1 MSDHNDYS
9 SNRFDEPAEAGTRR
23 TRFSIIWLI
32 PVIAVAIAGWLAWR
46 SYIDRGPEITV
57 TFDTASGLTA
67 GQTQVKN
74 KAVTL
79 GTVQDID
86 LTPDMRRVI
95 VHIRMNADASNI
107 LTDRTRFWVVR
118 PRINGASIT
127 GLETLLSGAYIA
139 IDPGESGGRYQTSFT
154 GLETAPGVRS
164 DQPGSTFMLVTP
176 TLGSIGEGAPVFFRD
191 VSVGEVLG
199 HTMPPGG
206 EGPILVQVF
215 VKSPYDH
222 YLRTDTRFWNVSGVQ
237 VGFGAGGLKVQL
249 TSLQALFSGGV
260 AFGLPER
267 RRAVDAPRAPANS
280 VFRLYASQSD
290 ADNARY
296 HQRQKIATYL
306 DNSVKG
312 LAPGAQVA
320 MYGIPVGSVTGVKLD
335 INQKEAS
342 ARVRV
347 DMEIEPERV
356 FDEQHLQD
364 LSKYDGLLAGL
375 VAHGMRASVESAS
388 FLTGESMIGLQFVK
402 NAKPVFLTYEDGIP
416 IVPSQPGGFDGIM
429 ASAATTMDKVAAM
442 PLTQIGEHLND
453 LLAHTDKRIDSPEVK
468 QSLTAL
474 RDSLR
479 HMSTLTQHA
488 DEGMKPLMKR
498 LPEMSAALQGTLQ
511 NAQTVLA
518 SYGGDTDFH
527 RDLEGMVVQLGEAAR
542 SIRFLTDYLN
552 RHPSALITGRHS

>member
-1 MSDHNDYS
+1 MSDQNDQS
-9 SNRFDEPAEAGTRR
+9 PQQTPAPKKAGVRK
-23 TRFSIIWLI
+23 TRFSIVWLI
-32 PVIAVAIAGWLAWR
+32 PIIAIVIAGWLAWR
-46 SYIDRGPEITV
+46 SFANRGPDITI

-79 GTVQDID
+79 GTVQDIS

-95 VHIRMNADASNI
+95 VHVRMNGDTEDI
-107 LTDRTRFWVVR
+107 LTDHTRFWVVR

-139 IDPGESGGRYQTSFT
+139 IDPGEKGGRYESNFT
-154 GLETAPGVRS
+154 GLEAAPGVRS

-191 VSVGEVLG
+191 MSVGEVLG
-199 HTMPPGG
+199 YTMPPGG
-206 EGPILVQVF
+206 EGPIMVQVF

-237 VGFGAGGLKVQL
+237 VGLGAGGLKVQL
-249 TSLQALFSGGV
+249 TSLQALLSGGV
-260 AFGLPER
+260 AFGLPTR
-267 RRAVDAPRAPANS
+267 RLKVDAPQAPANS
-280 VFRLYASQSD
+280 VFRLYASQAE

-296 HQRQKIATYL
+296 HQRVKAATYI
-306 DNSVKG
+306 DSSVKG
-312 LAPGAQVA
+312 LTTGATVS
-320 MYGIPVGSVTGVKLD
+320 MFGIQVGSVTDVSLKVNEQD
-335 INQKEAS
+335 AS

-347 DMEIEPERV
+347 EMELEPERV
-356 FDEQHLQD
+356 LNSEESSRDSQH
-364 LSKYDGLLAGL
+364 KLLAAF
-375 VAHGMRASVESAS
+375 VAKGMRASVESAS

-402 NAKPVFLTYEDGIP
+402 NAKPATITYEDGVAI
-416 IVPSQPGGFDGIM
+416 IPSQPGGIDGIM

-453 LLAHTDKRIDSPEVK
+453 LLAHADQRLASPEVK
-468 QSLTAL
+468 QSIVAL

-479 HMSTLTQHA
+479 HISELTQNA
-488 DEGMKPLMKR
+488 NEGMKPFLKK
-498 LPEMSAALQGTLQ
+498 LPAMSDALQGTLK
-511 NAQTVLA
+511 NAQVVLA

-527 RDLEGMVVQLGEAAR
+527 RDLQAMITQLSQAAR

-552 RHPSALITGRHS
+552 HHPSALITGRH